1 MKKNILKKL
10 FDKKEGNKRK
20 ININVTNEKELV
32 NYEGKIFHIVEVRP
46 EVIFIL
52 DEDNNFVTHYCGSI
66 NDDEDNMRI
75 INQM

>member
-20 ININVTNEKELV
+20 ININVINEKELV
-32 NYEGKIFHIVEVRP
+32 NDEGKVFHVVEVNP

-52 DEDNNFVTHYCGSI
+52 DENNNFVTHYCGSI

>member
-1 MKKNILKKL
+1 MKNILKKL
-10 FDKKEGNKRK
+10 FDKIEINKRK
-20 ININVTNEKELV
+20 ININVINEKELV
-32 NYEGKIFHIVEVRP
+32 NHKGKVFHIVEVRP

-66 NDDEDNMRI
+66 SEDEDNMRI